1 MATVVRK
8 RPGESDERLIAKF
21 RKKVQA
27 DQVLV
32 ELKER
37 EYYKP
42 PSVRKKEKLAA
53 FKRGKRR
60 GR

>member
-1 MATVVRK
+1 MVTIVRK
-8 RPGESDERLIAKF
+8 KPGETDERLIAKF

-27 DQVLV
+27 DQILP

-42 PSVRKKEKLAA
+42 PSVKKKERRVALRRKK
-53 FKRGKRR
+53 R
-60 GR
+60 